1 MKGDGKT
8 TTNFCIG
15 LIAKQIDLILFF
27 YRLAIVYVYIICLLL
42 YLVIISTD
50 LGWNTAFFY
59 IYIVHMEHAVCRL
72 FFLCMPEATF
82 GIFVFTLSI

>member
-50 LGWNTAFFY
+50 LG
-59 IYIVHMEHAVCRL
+59 
-72 FFLCMPEATF
+72 
-82 GIFVFTLSI
+82 